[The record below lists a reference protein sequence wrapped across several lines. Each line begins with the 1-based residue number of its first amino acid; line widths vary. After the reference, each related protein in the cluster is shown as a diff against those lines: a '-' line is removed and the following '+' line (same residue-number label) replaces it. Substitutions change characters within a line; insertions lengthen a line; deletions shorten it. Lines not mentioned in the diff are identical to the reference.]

1 MLASSVVC
9 AMTSQLP
16 FVRTPSVTPRS
27 SRRRRRQGIESVKR
41 YGSTEEEGRRKRRKR
56 RKRKKGGE
64 SGDREDGW
72 EGGEKAREG
81 GRATNHH
88 EYNGCLCHESTIL
101 EYTSTI
107 LCTVHV

>member
-41 YGSTEEEGRRKRRKR
+41 YGSTEERRKR
-56 RKRKKGGE
+56 GG
-64 SGDREDGW
+64 REEEEEEVGMERDGW

-81 GRATNHH
+81 GRATDHH
-88 EYNGCLCHESTIL
+88 EYNGGAFAVNQPIL
-101 EYTSTI
+101 EYTRSI
-107 LCTVHV
+107 VCTVHV